1 MAFKFDL
8 RGLLE
13 DENFLVGAGLLTA
26 GAKGQS
32 LAESAFPTIV
42 NAAKTKKAFEKTAPT
57 TKSVYDNVLKK
68 NVLKSDKDIQDNPD
82 RYEPTKTTKEQR
94 IVKGGDGFNYYVG
107 GENDGERVLPNVE
120 KKPNKQTMD
129 QEVLAVYS
137 KLKVA
142 KNDKEFKQ
150 ILDGLSKPEQQ
161 LYYNKIVGNVDML
174 EKAIAEQI
182 ENQVKLDPS
191 QTAVISEYKLSKDIE
206 GYENVMAIVE
216 AQWANNPDASFEQ
229 VIQSLVNAGLIE
241 K

>member
-13 DENFLVGAGLLTA
+13 DENFLIGAGLLTA

-32 LAESAFPTIV
+32 LGEAAFPTIV
-42 NAAKTKKAFEKTAPT
+42 NAAKTKKAFEKTAPN

-68 NVLKSDKDIQDNPD
+68 NVLKSNKDIQDNPN
-82 RYEPTKTTKEQR
+82 RYDPPKTTKDRQ
-94 IVKGGDGFNYYVG
+94 IVKANDGFSRYVDT
-107 GENDGERVLPNVE
+107 GEKVFPDV
-120 KKPNKQTMD
+120 KQKPNKQTMD
-129 QEVLAVYS
+129 QAVLAVYN

-174 EKAIAEQI
+174 EQAIAEQI
-182 ENQVKLDPS
+182 ENQVKLDPAQMS
-191 QTAVISEYKLSKDIE
+191 VISEYKLSKNIE
-206 GYENVMAIVE
+206 GYDNVMAIVE
-216 AQWANNPDASFEQ
+216 AQMANNPDASFEQ
-229 VIQSLVNAGLIE
+229 VLESLVKAKLIE

>member
-13 DENFLVGAGLLTA
+13 DENFLIGAGLLTA
-26 GAKGQS
+26 GSKGQS

-42 NAAKTKKAFEKTAPT
+42 NAAKTKKAFEKTAPN

-68 NVLKSDKDIQDNPD
+68 NVLKSNKDIQDNPD
-82 RYEPTKTTKEQR
+82 RYEPTKTTKDR
-94 IVKGGDGFNYYVG
+94 KIVKASDGFNRYEDT
-107 GENDGERVLPNVE
+107 GEKVFPNVE
-120 KKPNKQTMD
+120 QKPKKQTMGD
-129 QEVLAVYS
+129 AEVAVYN

-174 EKAIAEQI
+174 EQAIAEQI
-182 ENQVKLDPS
+182 ENQVKLDPAQMS
-191 QTAVISEYKLSKDIE
+191 VISEYKLSKNIE
-206 GYENVMAIVE
+206 GYDNVMAVVE
-216 AQWANNPDASFEQ
+216 AQMSNNPEASFEQ
-229 VIQSLVNAGLIE
+229 VLESLIQAGLIE

>member
-32 LAESAFPTIV
+32 LSEAAFPTIV
-42 NAAKTKKAFEKTAPT
+42 NAAKTKKAFEKTAPR

-82 RYEPTKTTKEQR
+82 RYEPTKTTKDR
-94 IVKGGDGFNYYVG
+94 KIVKAGDGFSRYVDT
-107 GENDGERVLPNVE
+107 GEKVFPDV
-120 KKPNKQTMD
+120 KQKPNKQTMD

-174 EKAIAEQI
+174 EQAIAEKI
-182 ENQVKLDPS
+182 ENQVKLDIP
-191 QTAVISEYKLSKDIE
+191 QIAIVSEYKLGQKVE
-206 GYENVMAIVE
+206 GYANALEVVE
-216 AQWANNPDASFEQ
+216 AQMANNPDASFEQ
-229 VIQSLVNAGLIE
+229 VLQSLIEAGIIE